1 MSEPFKQR
9 RRERI
14 DRGVKVRSASIYALN
29 SLEEIGYLLAP
40 RMLLTCCFLFMPLA
54 LSPWPYWG
62 RVGLSVCIL
71 ALLSI
76 SFDFLANYV
85 GLVSLGGAF
94 FYGIGGYIS
103 AICNTE
109 FGLPPFLAI
118 LVATILGAMICTI
131 ALLPCLP
138 LRGIYF
144 AIVTLMYPLLM
155 IRLIEAFDILG
166 GTEGFRGID
175 GFNSF
180 WTEQYGLVLGL
191 LVALFALR
199 RFVNTDAG
207 LVVRAVKDNDQ
218 SVRASGISVTR
229 TKAKAVFLASL
240 TGCFAGAYYIHMYS
254 NVGISSFALD
264 LSIMPIAA
272 TIIGGSGT
280 LVGPV
285 IGAAILVPLSELLR
299 DFGSLRIVV
308 YALVLTGFVVFR
320 SEGLMNFLTRK
331 YQQIER
337 WVDIR

>member
-1 MSEPFKQR
+1 MSEMQQPR

-14 DRGVKVRSASIYALN
+14 DRGIKVRSESIYALN
-29 SLEEIGYLLAP
+29 SLEEAAYLLAP
-40 RMLLTCCFLFMPLA
+40 RLLLICSFLCMPLLLT
-54 LSPWPYWG
+54 PWPYWG
-62 RVGLSVCIL
+62 RVGLSICIL

-94 FYGIGGYIS
+94 FYGVGGYIS
-103 AICNTE
+103 AILNTE
-109 FGLPPFLAI
+109 LGLPPTAAVLTA
-118 LVATILGAMICTI
+118 AILGALVCTV

-155 IRLIEAFDILG
+155 IRVIEAFDILG

-175 GFNSF
+175 GFGSI
-180 WTEQYGLVLGL
+180 WLEQYGLIIGL
-191 LVALFALR
+191 LIALFGLR

-207 LVVRAVKDNDQ
+207 LVIRAVKDNDQ
-218 SVRASGISVTR
+218 SVRASGISVTW
-229 TKAKAVFLASL
+229 TKAKAVYLASL

-308 YALVLTGFVVFR
+308 YALILTGFVIFR
-320 SEGLMNFLTRK
+320 SDGLMNFLTRK
-331 YQQIER
+331 YQQFER
-337 WVDIR
+337 WVDL